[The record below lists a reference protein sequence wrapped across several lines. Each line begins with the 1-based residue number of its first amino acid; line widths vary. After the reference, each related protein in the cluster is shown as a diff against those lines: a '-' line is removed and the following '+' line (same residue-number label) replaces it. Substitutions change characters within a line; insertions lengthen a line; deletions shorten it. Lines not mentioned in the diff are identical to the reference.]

1 MQHTSRIAHTTGV
14 HRHVDDLLFD
24 LGGVTGV
31 GVIQKEGTSLTQS
44 VLAAIASLA
53 LARCAMSNDI
63 GTLAVGAVQDL
74 EDHRVTRLRWG
85 LLWLSYTP
93 RA

>member
-1 MQHTSRIAHTTGV
+1 MQHTRRIANPTGV

-31 GVIQKEGTSLTQS
+31 GVIQKEGASLTQS
-44 VLAAIASLA
+44 LLAAVALLA
-53 LARCAMSNDI
+53 LARCAISNDI

-74 EDHRVTRLRWG
+74 EEHRVTR
-85 LLWLSYTP
+85 
-93 RA
+93 